1 MTAILERRESTSLW
15 GRFCNWKKYG
25 IPEPTVTG
33 SSQVSYPA
41 NTNILYVDLQA
52 VEEVGSCK
60 NASCLPGMVLNLKKA
75 VSYVDHLG
83 FECRYFPLHDLKLPT
98 FLYAH

>member
-1 MTAILERRESTSLW
+1 MYFDIDFFSSSLDINNLILAISYRLCYHLFSN
-15 GRFCNWKKYG
+15 F
-25 IPEPTVTG
+25 

-52 VEEVGSCK
+52 VEEVGSRK

-83 FECRYFPLHDLKLPT
+83 FECRYFQLPT
-98 FLYAH
+98 FLYGH